1 MGEKLMNKKS
11 FFGGMTAGIALIA
24 VVGLFSIKVI
34 MASPKSMLEDVF
46 PNSSTRIESKIS
58 AIVDT
63 LEKTF
68 IDDIDE
74 KTLEEGIYQGIANSL
89 GDKYTT
95 YMSAD
100 VMKEFNDD
108 NNGVF
113 DGVGVEATLDYRA
126 NTITIVSA
134 ISGTPAD
141 KAGLT
146 TGDMILKVDNEAVE
160 DLGLGV
166 AMKNIKG
173 ERGTDVVLTI
183 YRPSED
189 KTFNVT
195 LERAEIDSE
204 SVSGRMLEGNIGYI
218 SISQFSGNTYDQFK
232 KFYDDFNNQGQ
243 KGLIIDLRSN
253 PGGLLDI
260 AAKITDLLT
269 PKGTLVYTIDKN
281 DKKWEYPSDATAI
294 KIPLVL
300 LVNEGSASA
309 SEIMAGAVQDLGAGK
324 LVGTQT
330 FGKGIVQSI
339 YSFSDGSGLKVTT
352 SRYYTPN
359 GVCIHGTGITP
370 DYIVEL
376 SDEAKL
382 KLVIEEDEDVQF
394 QKAVEVIKEQLK

>member
-173 ERGTDVVLTI
+173 ERGTNVVLTI

-204 SVSGRMLEGNIGYI
+204 SVSGRMLDGNIGYI